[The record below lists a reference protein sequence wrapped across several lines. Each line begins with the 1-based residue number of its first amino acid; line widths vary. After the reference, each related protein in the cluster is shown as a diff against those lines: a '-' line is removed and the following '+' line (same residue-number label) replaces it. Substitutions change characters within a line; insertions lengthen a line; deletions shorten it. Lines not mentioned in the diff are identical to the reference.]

1 MNHNKLVKIVSNE
14 LKSRGYVVENEKLLP
29 LGKGSVDISCKNKGK
44 YLFHA
49 EVKEMPASIK
59 KKKVSKQLNLYKKYF
74 GNEPDYI
81 LISPDAFGE
90 VIFQDLS
97 GKFRGSLDNYI
108 SFLNH

>member
-1 MNHNKLVKIVSNE
+1 MI
-14 LKSRGYVVENEKLLP
+14 
-29 LGKGSVDISCKNKGK
+29 I
-44 YLFHA
+44 F
-49 EVKEMPASIK
+49 
-59 KKKVSKQLNLYKKYF
+59 LYKKYF